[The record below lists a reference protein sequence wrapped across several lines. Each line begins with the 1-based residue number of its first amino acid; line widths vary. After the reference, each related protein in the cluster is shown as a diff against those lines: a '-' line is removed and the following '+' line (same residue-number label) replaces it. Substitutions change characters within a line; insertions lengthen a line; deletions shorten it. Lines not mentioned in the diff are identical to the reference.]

1 MARLR
6 DRCSF
11 LSCKAPGEDEEDGM
25 QPTCR
30 SGSVSGPSKGDRD
43 VSTGHARSP
52 FPHPA
57 SSRLNLPTRTSKPRT
72 AGITAAID
80 GGVPIQYF
88 LDVIRSHSEIL
99 DFVKFGWGTAIV
111 SKCLNEKIAELRRS
125 GFGFF
130 FGGTLFE
137 KFYSCDAFENYLE
150 FCRDHSA
157 PAVEISSGSIAI
169 PSEEIARIIGCCCDA
184 GYIVFCELGHKDA
197 KSSEAMTPAEWAR
210 QVRETD
216 RAGADFIVLEAR
228 ESGTSGICKQNGKL
242 RLDVI
247 EAILGTGVPSDK
259 LIFEAPRREQQAYLI
274 SLIGA
279 NVNLA
284 NIGLTDLISLET
296 LRCGLRFETLTM
308 K

>member
-1 MARLR
+1 ML
-6 DRCSF
+6 
-11 LSCKAPGEDEEDGM
+11 LTG
-25 QPTCR
+25 R
-30 SGSVSGPSKGDRD
+30 SGSVSEPSKGDRYIGT
-43 VSTGHARSP
+43 SHTGSP

-57 SSRLNLPTRTSKPRT
+57 ASRLNLPTRTSKPRM

-80 GGVPIQYF
+80 SGAPIQYF
-88 LDVIRSHSEIL
+88 RDVIRSHSGIL

-111 SKCLNEKIAELRRS
+111 STCMGQKIDELRRG

-137 KFYSCDAFENYLE
+137 KFYSCDAFEDYLE
-150 FCRDHSA
+150 FCRDYSA

-169 PSEEIARIIGCCCDA
+169 PSEEIARAIGRCRDA
-184 GYIVFCELGHKDA
+184 GYTVFCELGHKDA
-197 KSSEAMTPAEWAR
+197 MSSDAMTPAEWAR
-210 QVRETD
+210 QVQATK

-228 ESGTSGICKQNGKL
+228 ESGTSGICKQDGQL

-247 EAILGTGVPSDK
+247 EAILGTGVPSDR
-259 LIFEAPRREQQAYLI
+259 LIFEAPQRRQQAYFI

-284 NIGLTDLISLET
+284 NIGLSDLISLET

-308 K
+308 EMK